1 MLKKFTLLCLLLL
14 SHHSYA
20 SASTLDDIK
29 KRGFLRCGINT
40 NLMGFSVFEDKGDDT
55 SQWHGFDV
63 DYCKAVAAATLGD
76 AQKVKFI
83 RLTGKERFS
92 ALASGEIDMLARNTT
107 WTVQRDTGLNL
118 EFVGINYYDGQGFMA
133 HKKLD
138 INRAKD
144 LNNVSVCV
152 QAGTTSEVNLAEYF
166 NTRGTQY
173 KAVVFDT
180 PEQAIHGFDT
190 GRCDVFTAD
199 QSQLYALRLNL
210 KNTTTS
216 LILPDV
222 ISKEPLGPVVRD
234 NDPQW
239 INIVRWTHYL
249 MLNAEEYDVTSDNA
263 DALLKSENP
272 NILRILGK
280 RASHYGANMGLA
292 PDWGYQII
300 KQVGNYKE
308 VFERNL
314 GQKSI
319 LKINR
324 GLNVL
329 WNEGGLQYAPPLFE
343 N

>member
-1 MLKKFTLLCLLLL
+1 MFNKLPIFVCLLLIL
-14 SHHSYA
+14 QSYA
-20 SASTLDDIK
+20 SASTLDDVK
-29 KRGFLRCGINT
+29 KRGFLRCGVNT
-40 NLMGFSVFEDKGDDT
+40 NLMGFSVFDDKGDNKG
-55 SQWHGFDV
+55 QWHGFDV
-63 DYCKAVAAATLGD
+63 DYCKAVATATLGD

-107 WTVQRDTGLNL
+107 WTIQRDTGLNL

-133 HKKLD
+133 HKKLGID
-138 INRAKD
+138 QAYE

-166 NTRGTQY
+166 HTRHAQY
-173 KAVVFDT
+173 KAVIFDT
-180 PEQAIHGFDT
+180 PEQAVHGFDT
-190 GRCDVFTAD
+190 GRCDVFTTD

-210 KNTTTS
+210 KNATTS

-249 MLNAEEYDVTSDNA
+249 MLNAEEYGLNSSNA
-263 DALLKSENP
+263 DSLLKSDSP

-280 RASHYGANMGLA
+280 RANYGANMGLA
-292 PDWGYQII
+292 PDWGYQVI
-300 KQVGNYKE
+300 KQVGNYGE

-319 LKINR
+319 LKISR
-324 GLNVL
+324 GLNAL
-329 WNEGGLQYAPPLFE
+329 WNSGGLQYAPPPLG